1 MFGLGGGS
9 TNVAIENQTE
19 FIGVSA
25 VQNLVLEIDQNKII
39 QEEKE
44 KQSETVSVPQN
55 EEN

>member
-39 QEEKE
+39 QEICYFS
-44 KQSETVSVPQN
+44 Q
-55 EEN
+55 